1 MKKYFLAVA
10 SFFIYSHISLGQ
22 VYPGQMDSTFVP
34 VRSHHY
40 DPELTFDFCVNEP
53 AWSNQAGIH
62 SAFGSTD
69 RLYFRKEVPVNHD
82 NDLSSSYSTTVWR
95 GERANAQILVWSSEA
110 LEQVRVS
117 TQDLR
122 SAEGNIIPKDR
133 ITFELVRYVLSNY
146 PYAEKKAICG
156 EYPYKSGFLM
166 PDRFETLDRFDLP
179 SQTTRPVWMMVD
191 VPRGTAPGTYKGQVE
206 VRAKGKAPQLL
217 NLEIVVQN
225 QLLPYPKDW
234 KYRLDLWQN
243 PWAVAWYNHVE
254 PWSPEHKMLL
264 KQHLKHYADA
274 GGTYI
279 TTYGVHSPWS
289 DNSYMIEGGMIEWI
303 KKADG
308 TWAFDYKI
316 FDEYVELAMECGI
329 NEAITL
335 YTPIPWGFRHRYKD
349 EATGDY
355 SYINWAPS

>member
-1 MKKYFLAVA
+1 
-10 SFFIYSHISLGQ
+10 
-22 VYPGQMDSTFVP
+22 
-34 VRSHHY
+34 
-40 DPELTFDFCVNEP
+40 
-53 AWSNQAGIH
+53 
-62 SAFGSTD
+62 
-69 RLYFRKEVPVNHD
+69 
-82 NDLSSSYSTTVWR
+82 
-95 GERANAQILVWSSEA
+95 
-110 LEQVRVS
+110 
-117 TQDLR
+117 
-122 SAEGNIIPKDR
+122 
-133 ITFELVRYVLSNY
+133 
-146 PYAEKKAICG
+146 
-156 EYPYKSGFLM
+156 M

-191 VPRGTAPGTYKGQVE
+191 VPRGTVPGTYKGQVE

-289 DNSYMIEGGMIEWI
+289 DNSYMIEG
-303 KKADG
+303 A
-308 TWAFDYKI
+308 
-316 FDEYVELAMECGI
+316 
-329 NEAITL
+329 
-335 YTPIPWGFRHRYKD
+335 
-349 EATGDY
+349 
-355 SYINWAPS
+355 

>member
-1 MKKYFLAVA
+1 MTT
-10 SFFIYSHISLGQ
+10 IYHLPTLRPFGGGKSECPNIGM
-22 VYPGQMDSTFVP
+22 V
-34 VRSHHY
+34 VRSVGTSTCLYAGLEERRGKHHPKRPDY
-40 DPELTFDFCVNEP
+40 LRVG
-53 AWSNQAGIH
+53 ALRIVQ
-62 SAFGSTD
+62 
-69 RLYFRKEVPVNHD
+69 
-82 NDLSSSYSTTVWR
+82 LSVCREKSH
-95 GERANAQILVWSSEA
+95 
-110 LEQVRVS
+110 
-117 TQDLR
+117 LR
-122 SAEGNIIPKDR
+122 ES
-133 ITFELVRYVLSNY
+133 
-146 PYAEKKAICG
+146 
-156 EYPYKSGFLM
+156 PYKSGFLM

-289 DNSYMIEGGMIEWI
+289 DNSYMIEG
-303 KKADG
+303 
-308 TWAFDYKI
+308 
-316 FDEYVELAMECGI
+316 V
-329 NEAITL
+329 
-335 YTPIPWGFRHRYKD
+335 
-349 EATGDY
+349 
-355 SYINWAPS
+355 

>member
-1 MKKYFLAVA
+1 M
-10 SFFIYSHISLGQ
+10 
-22 VYPGQMDSTFVP
+22 
-34 VRSHHY
+34 
-40 DPELTFDFCVNEP
+40 E
-53 AWSNQAGIH
+53 
-62 SAFGSTD
+62 
-69 RLYFRKEVPVNHD
+69 
-82 NDLSSSYSTTVWR
+82 

-146 PYAEKKAICG
+146 PYAEKKPSVGNLLQIR
-156 EYPYKSGFLM
+156 L
-166 PDRFETLDRFDLP
+166 LDARPFRDAGPLRSP

-191 VPRGTAPGTYKGQVE
+191 VPRGTVPGTYKGQVE

-289 DNSYMIEGGMIEWI
+289 DNSYMIEG
-303 KKADG
+303 
-308 TWAFDYKI
+308 
-316 FDEYVELAMECGI
+316 V
-329 NEAITL
+329 
-335 YTPIPWGFRHRYKD
+335 
-349 EATGDY
+349 
-355 SYINWAPS
+355 

>member
-146 PYAEKKAICG
+146 PYAEPPC
-156 EYPYKSGFLM
+156 
-166 PDRFETLDRFDLP
+166 
-179 SQTTRPVWMMVD
+179 
-191 VPRGTAPGTYKGQVE
+191 
-206 VRAKGKAPQLL
+206 
-217 NLEIVVQN
+217 
-225 QLLPYPKDW
+225 
-234 KYRLDLWQN
+234 
-243 PWAVAWYNHVE
+243 
-254 PWSPEHKMLL
+254 
-264 KQHLKHYADA
+264 
-274 GGTYI
+274 
-279 TTYGVHSPWS
+279 
-289 DNSYMIEGGMIEWI
+289 
-303 KKADG
+303 
-308 TWAFDYKI
+308 
-316 FDEYVELAMECGI
+316 
-329 NEAITL
+329 
-335 YTPIPWGFRHRYKD
+335 TPCSTSWRC
-349 EATGDY
+349 
-355 SYINWAPS
+355 